1 VTSDLTGRGAVVT
14 GAASGI
20 GRGLCLELAA
30 RGARVVAADVE
41 AAPLA
46 ETVRLVEQQG
56 GTAIGHVTDVTD
68 PATVQALADRAF
80 AALGAVHLLFN
91 NAGVFTGG
99 WTWETSDADWAW
111 VLAVNVRGVM
121 NGIRAFV
128 PRMIAQR
135 SDGHVVNTASMAG
148 IVSAP
153 LSAPYCASKFAVVG
167 LSECLWHDLSMQP
180 ENRLGVS
187 VVVPSAVATAIG
199 TSERTRPAALA
210 SPVTE
215 GGRSVG
221 EALVAA
227 TASGLDPMAAARRI
241 LDGVAAGEFYIPT
254 TDRFAEHCAL
264 ANETRLRQAPPRFE
278 MF

>member
-1 VTSDLTGRGAVVT
+1 VNRDLTGRGAVVT

-20 GRGLCLELAA
+20 GRALCLTLAD

-41 AAPLA
+41 AKPLA

-56 GTAIGHVTDVTD
+56 GDALGHVTDVTD
-68 PATVQALADRAF
+68 PAAVAVLADRAF
-80 AALGAVHLLFN
+80 AVLGAVHLLFN

-111 VLAVNVRGVM
+111 VLTVNVRGVV

-128 PRMIAQR
+128 PRMMAQR
-135 SDGHVVNTASMAG
+135 TDGHVVNTASMAG

-167 LSECLWHDLSMQP
+167 LCECLWHDLSMQP

-199 TSERTRPAALA
+199 RSARTRPAELA
-210 SPVTE
+210 SPSTDS
-215 GGRSVG
+215 GRTVG

-227 TASGLDPMAAARRI
+227 TAAGLDPMAAARRI
-241 LDGVAAGEFYIPT
+241 LDGIAAGEFYIPT
-254 TDRFAEHCAL
+254 TDRFAEHCAI
-264 ANETRLRQAPPRFE
+264 ANETRLRQAPPRFQ